1 MSKRYNWKGWKTNH
15 GSGSG
20 GTRGTSHDS
29 ASATKSYHNGG
40 VEGDAFAK
48 WYDSNL
54 SKKFFNPSDRETNTD
69 DTMGSGSG
77 ACGTKGFGYGGT
89 KGSGSGGTKGFGFGG
104 TKGSGSGGTKGS
116 GSGGTKGSGSG
127 GTKGSG
133 SGGTKGT
140 DTPPDNTP
148 DDSKLTQSL
157 IFDNGQEVT
166 VSVTQTPEGQLFMSL
181 RATSFENGAADIDG
195 VFFNFSNNATLEG
208 LNFFPDPLSLPV
220 TGFEANADSVSELP
234 DGTAVPGAYDAA
246 VQFGQSEGSTDGA
259 VNSVGFTLWS
269 DNGPL
274 SLDDVDLSSLTL
286 VVNSGDGTPEILSDG
301 VLQEETADEIPDDT
315 GGTKGSGSG
324 GTKGSGS
331 GGTKGSGSGGTKGT
345 GSGGTKGTGSVGTKG
360 TGSGGTKGS
369 GSGGTKGFSFGG
381 KWGSGFG
388 NKWGSGSG
396 GTRGFGFGGTKGSGS
411 GGTKGFGFGGTW
423 GFGLGGTKG
432 SGSGGTTGGYGQWSG
447 VHASAAADT
456 LPPFSAY
463 PEDVEAQESTSV
475 DDVLALMTQDID
487 ETEENNWGTATA
499 GGTGAD
505 LI

>member
-77 ACGTKGFGYGGT
+77 GTKGSGSCGTKGFG
-89 KGSGSGGTKGFGFGG
+89 F
-104 TKGSGSGGTKGS
+104 GGTKGS

-195 VFFNFSNNATLEG
+195 VFFNFSDNATLEG

-234 DGTAVPGAYDAA
+234 NGTAVPGAYDAA

-324 GTKGSGS
+324 GTKG
-331 GGTKGSGSGGTKGT
+331 
-345 GSGGTKGTGSVGTKG
+345 
-360 TGSGGTKGS
+360 
-369 GSGGTKGFSFGG
+369 FSFGG

-396 GTRGFGFGGTKGSGS
+396 GTRGFGSGGTKGSGS